1 MKQLIVI
8 LILCVIIYFLLNY
21 FKNSNSTDGRQDD
34 NNNSSSS
41 GSGSGYSSGSNE
53 SYSEFFDN
61 DNNNND
67 ILDNVIG
74 EKNINKENN
83 SNKQQKNITPHIQQD
98 YAGFTHKNENFNNGL
113 EHFDSADLLPKL
125 DGENTINDDGWTIK
139 NNKGW
144 DESNPQIKLVEGNA
158 WLNERKFLGISTV
171 GSSLRNATHDIRRDI
186 PNPQMVVSPWNN
198 TTMVPDTNNKGLCT
212 L

>member
-1 MKQLIVI
+1 MKHLII
-8 LILCVIIYFLLNY
+8 ILCLSLIIYFLLNY
-21 FKNSNSTDGRQDD
+21 FKSTRTVDVIKED
-34 NNNSSSS
+34 NIEYNTDEL
-41 GSGSGYSSGSNE
+41 YH
-53 SYSEFFDN
+53 EFF
-61 DNNNND
+61 NND
-67 ILDNVIG
+67 EILNNVIN
-74 EKNINKENN
+74 ENKNKNENEN
-83 SNKQQKNITPHIQQD
+83 KNITPHIQKD
-98 YAGFTHKNENFNNGL
+98 YAGFTHEDKNFNNNL

-125 DGENTINDDGWTIK
+125 DGENKINDNGWTIK
-139 NNKGW
+139 NNNGW
-144 DESNPQIKLVEGNA
+144 DESNPQIKQVEGNA